1 MQQLQNTSPLRF
13 PSIQGMLSAIALAG
27 VAAAPALAQTQDPAE
42 AGRPKWAVGAG
53 AAFIDKPYRDF
64 DRETRALPVISYENK
79 WVAVGLPTADVKLFS
94 TDAVSIRLRARY
106 AGDGYEAGDA
116 PVLAGMEERK
126 GSLWGGGALI
136 WKTGVAN
143 LSAELLADTMGNS
156 KGMRA
161 RAQVDRRFPAG
172 RFGLTPRL
180 AVEWVDD
187 KYVDY
192 YYGVRRSEATASRAF
207 YEGKSTTVVHAGLRA
222 DYTLFNRHTIFTD
235 LNVSRFGGAVK
246 DSPLVDK
253 PNQTSVA
260 FGYIYRF

>member
-1 MQQLQNTSPLRF
+1 MSQLQNTSPIRL
-13 PSIQGMLSAIALAG
+13 PSLHGWLSAIALAA
-27 VAAAPALAQTQDPAE
+27 VAAAPAFAQSQAE
-42 AGRPKWAVGAG
+42 PGRPAWAVGAG
-53 AAFIDKPYRDF
+53 AALIDKPYRDV
-64 DRETRALPVISYENK
+64 DRETRALPVIAYENK
-79 WVAVGLPTADVKLFS
+79 WVVVGLPTADVKLFS

-116 PVLAGMEERK
+116 PVLAGMEKRK

-156 KGMRA
+156 KGTRA
-161 RAQVDRRFPAG
+161 RAQVDRRFAAG
-172 RFGLTPRL
+172 KFGLTPRL

-207 YEGKSTTVVHAGLRA
+207 YEGKATTVVHAGLRA

-235 LNVSRFGGAVK
+235 LNVSRFGSAVK

-253 PNQTSVA
+253 PNQTLVA
-260 FGYIYRF
+260 VGYIYRF